1 MSARKRNNQ
10 HLLPNEENGNN
21 PPKRKKDVSNEDN
34 LQLFVKFLS
43 ELNDTQKNIVRKLG
57 FASLLQISCA
67 CNIDDIFMW
76 LALQFNTAT
85 CTLELRNGFNFEF
98 NTSIVHK
105 ILGIPLLINSTP
117 TKECVDIINNFV
129 QSSAPTTEHL
139 IAMITDNISEEIFST
154 IFLLLTISSLI
165 APNAK
170 GSPSKKFYSALQN
183 ISSAGKYN
191 WCLSTLSYLVAHFEF
206 LITSEF
212 KFPID
217 ILPRLPFWS
226 SSLLKTFTALDTM
239 HGVHLQFGRLPE
251 KALLEDMTKK
261 FWQTIISNS
270 IPTTERY
277 IDDLHSTISKS
288 FTHINNEMTESANEQ
303 ITSPNN
309 HISLHQQAEQIY
321 SNKYFKD
328 PTTFLSSHDFLD
340 FAMPYSNPPNWEKE
354 DGDSSIQ
361 WLDKKFSQCLL
372 LENSSGIDDLFQ
384 KRSPTFEDL
393 FVIDK
398 INKQYDYPDIDFL
411 QDSKLYCLQQEKA
424 ANRFGTPIPD
434 PIMYQV
440 LEDYEAECLL
450 RDKAAAEQP
459 PLQNFSSAS
468 KLHITT
474 QLNSEQVIFS
484 TAAQADFFKMMSS
497 LLPHIDISQRIFQI
511 DNVWVDQKTLT
522 VSMRPGG
529 WMNPHTLD
537 CYSKMLN
544 TDLLNRGRQGL
555 IPSNEPIVHIV
566 GTEDMVHLPCFNDK
580 QWIVITANFDSGKF
594 FDIMNPDGSG
604 NNKFTSIISTV
615 TFNFKSLFA
624 KTYPNCIAFNIKEFD
639 YRFVPVPRTH
649 FRYDTGIFLLQILK
663 TYRGMGVPGFTT
675 HDLQAL
681 REIFLYEIATCS
693 NSEVQL
699 PLVKAFQQNHGFRL
713 FR

>member
-1 MSARKRNNQ
+1 MEEMSARKRNNQ

-57 FASLLQISCA
+57 FASLLRISCA

-105 ILGIPLLINSTP
+105 ILGIPAGGLPINSTP

-129 QSSAPTTEHL
+129 QSSAPTIEHL
-139 IAMITDNISEEIFST
+139 IAMITDNISEENFST
-154 IFLLLTISSLI
+154 IFLLLAISSLI

-183 ISSAGKYN
+183 ISYAGKYN
-191 WCLSTLSYLVAHFEF
+191 WCLSTLSYLVHQIKKIKSGHHQKKAFYPGGCKLILVVAHFEF

-217 ILPRLPFWS
+217 ILPRLPLWS

-239 HGVHLQFGRLPE
+239 HGVHLQFGRLPLKHISSTPFNNISNEGINKLPTCILQYISSKFPSIYNLQE

-411 QDSKLYCLQQEKA
+411 QVLKDYIYTHTEANGMQETDKIDCTKEKFCLTQMKFVRPNHNCRDSKLYCLQQ
-424 ANRFGTPIPD
+424 GTDSTTTVALDVSRNMKCSQSAPPTRSFPTTQNYNLGSTSNACEPQNSDIDIPSFTAITD
-434 PIMYQV
+434 S
-440 LEDYEAECLL
+440 L
-450 RDKAAAEQP
+450 K
-459 PLQNFSSAS
+459 FSPYARSPKQLPS
-468 KLHITT
+468 KL
-474 QLNSEQVIFS
+474 
-484 TAAQADFFKMMSS
+484 
-497 LLPHIDISQRIFQI
+497 
-511 DNVWVDQKTLT
+511 
-522 VSMRPGG
+522 
-529 WMNPHTLD
+529 
-537 CYSKMLN
+537 
-544 TDLLNRGRQGL
+544 
-555 IPSNEPIVHIV
+555 
-566 GTEDMVHLPCFNDK
+566 
-580 QWIVITANFDSGKF
+580 
-594 FDIMNPDGSG
+594 
-604 NNKFTSIISTV
+604 FTS
-615 TFNFKSLFA
+615 
-624 KTYPNCIAFNIKEFD
+624 
-639 YRFVPVPRTH
+639 
-649 FRYDTGIFLLQILK
+649 
-663 TYRGMGVPGFTT
+663 
-675 HDLQAL
+675 
-681 REIFLYEIATCS
+681 
-693 NSEVQL
+693 
-699 PLVKAFQQNHGFRL
+699 
-713 FR
+713 

>member
-1 MSARKRNNQ
+1 MEEMSAKKRNNQ

-21 PPKRKKDVSNEDN
+21 PPKRKK
-34 LQLFVKFLS
+34 
-43 ELNDTQKNIVRKLG
+43 
-57 FASLLQISCA
+57 
-67 CNIDDIFMW
+67 
-76 LALQFNTAT
+76 
-85 CTLELRNGFNFEF
+85 
-98 NTSIVHK
+98 
-105 ILGIPLLINSTP
+105 
-117 TKECVDIINNFV
+117 
-129 QSSAPTTEHL
+129 
-139 IAMITDNISEEIFST
+139 
-154 IFLLLTISSLI
+154 
-165 APNAK
+165 
-170 GSPSKKFYSALQN
+170 
-183 ISSAGKYN
+183 
-191 WCLSTLSYLVAHFEF
+191 
-206 LITSEF
+206 
-212 KFPID
+212 
-217 ILPRLPFWS
+217 
-226 SSLLKTFTALDTM
+226 
-239 HGVHLQFGRLPE
+239 E
-251 KALLEDMTKK
+251 KAMLEDMTKK

-277 IDDLHSTISKS
+277 IDDLHSTISNS
-288 FTHINNEMTESANEQ
+288 LTHINNEMTESANEQ

-309 HISLHQQAEQIY
+309 HISVHQQAEQIY

-361 WLDKKFSQCLL
+361 WLDKKFSECLL
-372 LENSSGIDDLFQ
+372 LENSSSIDDLFQ
-384 KRSPTFEDL
+384 KSPPTFEDL

-398 INKQYDYPDIDFL
+398 INKEYDYPDIDFL
-411 QDSKLYCLQQEKA
+411 QVLKDYIYTHTEANEMQETDKIDCTKEKFCLTQLKFVRPNHNCRDSKLYCLQQGTVSTTTLALDVSRNTKSSQSTPPARSFPTTQNYNLGSTSNACQPHNSDIDIPSFTAITDSLNLVPMQEVPNNYQANYSPPGCSSILPKTNYESLVRNSGSNTHFLYSNSPLRAYHNSSEKA
-424 ANRFGTPIPD
+424 ANRFSTPIPD

-450 RDKAAAEQP
+450 RDKAAAEEP
-459 PLQNFSSAS
+459 PMQNFSSAS
-468 KLHITT
+468 ELHKTT
-474 QLNSEQVIFS
+474 QLNSKQVIFS
-484 TAAQADFFKMMSS
+484 TAVQADFFKMMSS

-566 GTEDMVHLPCFNDK
+566 GIENMELLMRPLLNHSDPICADMLSEATVGFSLQNANFVHLPCFNDK
-580 QWIVITANFDSGKF
+580 QWIVITDNFDSGKF

-604 NNKFTSIISTV
+604 NNKFTTIISTV

-639 YRFVPVPRTH
+639 YRFVPVPQTH

-675 HDLQAL
+675 HDLQAV